1 MSRSLKYSSLNDYPV
16 SGSQFSKPRS
26 SSVTSPLAL
35 TPRAFASGPLASPLS
50 TGTFFDYAPPLDQ
63 SYQSSSTT
71 GRINGSAMSTNQ
83 TKSTSM
89 ERRKSSKDDVD
100 VGQSEFIRRLLD
112 AHSRVDELL
121 RSRGL
126 KGEDERKYLS
136 GRTYDEIPRIDEE
149 PIYRPRRFRRASIGS
164 DSGLSTDSD
173 SENSVPCEA
182 IPSTSS
188 VLEDIASEIP
198 DFICVQQA
206 ETVVAV
212 LDCYD
217 FQSICF
223 AIGAPKRKK
232 IIIRQKKIR
241 EESPKVED
249 SDSTVDLKRRVQ
261 RSSAEICIQHVS
273 FYQLAHALSQPPKVQ
288 ERFCKMHFRI
298 TERSLRNMASSAVF
312 KATSKTVK
320 VAKTI
325 SMVKPPAVTIEPT
338 RRVALKRVHPPTIM
352 KPVQKPVAIPPQFA
366 QFNRPCRRT
375 TEKSGSNEISTAR
388 SNLKKVPFNKV
399 VSPSKLAV
407 YHVTSKEADTPA
419 VVHSLSSQTSVKSQ
433 ELTTEKTKQIK
444 KTKKVLPKSVAVKS
458 KPVIVKTEHNFPSPK
473 PDVQKEYSE
482 YDEVDKKLV
491 ASFRAKQHIPIPTF
505 VARPLTPPIPVTIEP
520 KAAEEDKKSADE
532 PPTFIRRRS
541 PVRARKQ
548 SETKA
553 ESSTKPLRHKSKPKT
568 KVKTASASHPKIVPK
583 PLSDRHS
590 NPFGVVLRKTPPKSQ
605 QNALPA
611 RPISEL
617 MPKKPWVP
625 KWRRVERSSEE
636 EYEEEEEVEEEEIE
650 AEAEEVEAED
660 DDEHKVHKSAPK
672 EEEPSSM
679 TEGEKA
685 MLAAKKRHEEEE
697 AAKLQ
702 DYEERRRLERDREEE
717 ELRILKEKQERR
729 RQEREEEERQFAER
743 RRQEEERRRQEEED
757 RKAKLEAEKRRKE
770 EEKLKRQQMMAGS
783 FAAAT
788 GAPGGRNFV
797 IPTKT
802 EKADKFGNIVQAKQ
816 EMGMTK
822 EQQEEAKRTFLSAV
836 CKAIDVTNVLPADL
850 KERIKQLHQ
859 RICKLEAEKYDLE
872 KRHERQEYDLKEL
885 NERQRQVARSN
896 ALKKGLDPV
905 EAASSRHPPKV
916 NVASKFDRQTDR
928 RSFGDRR
935 YLFENPKVSISSKY
949 DRQIDRRNFS
959 ERRAMFE
966 NRRAYPLFPNVP
978 PPPVLLEFALP
989 VKEENVEDE
998 ENDYEEEYE
1007 EEYEDE
1013 EE

>member
-1 MSRSLKYSSLNDYPV
+1 MLMHQV
-16 SGSQFSKPRS
+16 E
-26 SSVTSPLAL
+26 
-35 TPRAFASGPLASPLS
+35 
-50 TGTFFDYAPPLDQ
+50 DQ
-63 SYQSSSTT
+63 LLCAQD
-71 GRINGSAMSTNQ
+71 
-83 TKSTSM
+83 KSTSM

-617 MPKKPWVP
+617 MPKKP
-625 KWRRVERSSEE
+625 SSEE

-935 YLFENPKVSISSKY
+935 YLFEN
-949 DRQIDRRNFS
+949 
-959 ERRAMFE
+959 
-966 NRRAYPLFPNVP
+966 RRAYPLFPNVP

-1013 EE
+1013 EDAQRIFSVPTKPSPKLARGTARPPPEWGRKENEELELIRKNLDPPTYIEQNPIEGARPPVEPIPLQLPTDDQVPEQNGVDSGLLENEVAA